1 MEKPVRKQTIKH
13 TLIGAV
19 VTLSLSTLLTGCNK
33 AISEPAEPLIKPVKL
48 LAVKDLTVDDSD
60 AFLARINAT
69 YRTQLSFQVGG
80 EVEKLLV
87 RMGQEVEKGEVLA
100 TLDPKDLQLA
110 LDAAQAQYAL
120 AKTQWE
126 RAKSLYSKKLISTDS
141 YDQKETQ
148 YKAALASFEQAKTDL
163 SYTKIQAPFD
173 GVVSYTYVKPY
184 QVVGEKQEILN
195 LIDNTTLDVSFTL
208 PVSYAESVSL
218 SALKNAEMWVT
229 MDSEPSKRIPGKFK
243 EISTQPNIDT
253 NSYEAIVTITRPT
266 DRNLL
271 TGMTGQVHIAKQ
283 NKSNAMTLPTSAW
296 VNKQESQGEVW
307 VMDSSTQQVSKVTLS
322 LNESGAIESGLD
334 NNDYVVIAGVER
346 LVEGQVVKAWIR
358 EEGI

>member
-1 MEKPVRKQTIKH
+1 MRKQTIKH

-60 AFLARINAT
+60 AFLARIDAT
-69 YRTQLSFQVGG
+69 YRAQLSFQVSG

-87 RMGQEVEKGEVLA
+87 RMGQGVEKGEVLA

-296 VNKQESQGEVW
+296 VNKQKSQGEVW
-307 VMDSSTQQVSKVTLS
+307 VMDSSTQQVNKVTLS

>member
-1 MEKPVRKQTIKH
+1 MEKPVRKQIIKH

-60 AFLARINAT
+60 AFLARIDAT
-69 YRTQLSFQVGG
+69 YRAQLSFQVGG

-87 RMGQEVEKGEVLA
+87 RMGQGVEKGEVLA

-283 NKSNAMTLPTSAW
+283 NKSNAMTLPASAW

>member
-1 MEKPVRKQTIKH
+1 MRKQTIKH

-60 AFLARINAT
+60 AFLARIDAT
-69 YRTQLSFQVGG
+69 YRAQLSFQVGG

-208 PVSYAESVSL
+208 PVSYAEFVSL

>member
-1 MEKPVRKQTIKH
+1 MRKQTIKH

-60 AFLARINAT
+60 AFLARIDAT
-69 YRTQLSFQVGG
+69 YRAQLSFQVSG
-80 EVEKLLV
+80 EVEKLLI
-87 RMGQEVEKGEVLA
+87 RMGQGVEKGEVLA

-307 VMDSSTQQVSKVTLS
+307 VMDSSTQQVNKVTLS
-322 LNESGAIESGLD
+322 LNENGAIESGLD

>member
-1 MEKPVRKQTIKH
+1 MRKQTIKH

-19 VTLSLSTLLTGCNK
+19 VTLSLSMLLTGCNK

-60 AFLARINAT
+60 AFLARIDAT
-69 YRTQLSFQVGG
+69 YRAQLSFQVGG

-87 RMGQEVEKGEVLA
+87 RMGQGVEKGEVLA

-126 RAKSLYSKKLISTDS
+126 RARSLYSKKLISTDS

>member
-1 MEKPVRKQTIKH
+1 MRKQTIKH

-60 AFLARINAT
+60 AFLARIDAT
-69 YRTQLSFQVGG
+69 YRAQLSFQVSG
-80 EVEKLLV
+80 EVEELLV
-87 RMGQEVEKGEVLA
+87 RMGQGVEKGEVLA

-307 VMDSSTQQVSKVTLS
+307 VMDSSTQQVNKVTLS

>member
-1 MEKPVRKQTIKH
+1 MRKQTIKH

-60 AFLARINAT
+60 AFLARIDAT
-69 YRTQLSFQVGG
+69 YRAQLSFQVGG

-87 RMGQEVEKGEVLA
+87 RMGQGVEKGEVLA

-141 YDQKETQ
+141 YDQNETQ

>member
-1 MEKPVRKQTIKH
+1 MRKQTIKH

-33 AISEPAEPLIKPVKL
+33 AISEPLIKPVKL

-60 AFLARINAT
+60 AFLARIDAT
-69 YRTQLSFQVGG
+69 YRAQLSFQVGG

-87 RMGQEVEKGEVLA
+87 RMGQGVEKGEVLA

-296 VNKQESQGEVW
+296 VNKQKKQGEVW

>member
-60 AFLARINAT
+60 AFLARIDAT
-69 YRTQLSFQVGG
+69 YRAQLSFQVSG

-87 RMGQEVEKGEVLA
+87 RMGQGVEKGEVLA

-334 NNDYVVIAGVER
+334 NNDYVVIAGVGR

>member
-1 MEKPVRKQTIKH
+1 MQKQTIKH

-60 AFLARINAT
+60 AFLARIDAT
-69 YRTQLSFQVGG
+69 YRAQLSFQVGG

-87 RMGQEVEKGEVLA
+87 RMGQGVEKGEVLA

-296 VNKQESQGEVW
+296 VNKQENQGEVW
-307 VMDSSTQQVSKVTLS
+307 VMNSSTQQVNKVTLL
-322 LNESGAIESGLD
+322 LNKSGAIESGLD

>member
-1 MEKPVRKQTIKH
+1 MRKQTIKH

-60 AFLARINAT
+60 AFLARIDAT
-69 YRTQLSFQVGG
+69 YRAQLSFQVGG

-87 RMGQEVEKGEVLA
+87 RMGQGVEKGEVLA

-283 NKSNAMTLPTSAW
+283 SKSNAMTLPTSAW
-296 VNKQESQGEVW
+296 VNKQEKQGEVW
-307 VMDSSTQQVSKVTLS
+307 VMDSSTQQVSKVTLL

>member
-1 MEKPVRKQTIKH
+1 MRKQTIKH

-60 AFLARINAT
+60 AFLARIDAT
-69 YRTQLSFQVGG
+69 YRAQLSFQVGG

-87 RMGQEVEKGEVLA
+87 RMGQGVEKGEVLA

-126 RAKSLYSKKLISTDS
+126 RAKRLYSKKLISTDS

-307 VMDSSTQQVSKVTLS
+307 VMDSSTQQVNKVKLS

>member
-1 MEKPVRKQTIKH
+1 MEKPVRKQ

-60 AFLARINAT
+60 AFLARIDAT
-69 YRTQLSFQVGG
+69 YRAQLSFQVGG

-87 RMGQEVEKGEVLA
+87 RMGQGVEKGEVLA

>member
-1 MEKPVRKQTIKH
+1 MRKQTIKH

-60 AFLARINAT
+60 AFLARIDAT
-69 YRTQLSFQVGG
+69 YRAQLSFQVSG

-87 RMGQEVEKGEVLA
+87 RMGQGVEKGEVLA

-253 NSYEAIVTITRPT
+253 NSYEVIVTITRPT

-307 VMDSSTQQVSKVTLS
+307 VMDSSTQQVNKVTLS

>member
-19 VTLSLSTLLTGCNK
+19 VTLSLSTLLTECNK

-60 AFLARINAT
+60 AFLARIDAT
-69 YRTQLSFQVGG
+69 HRAQLSFQVGG
-80 EVEKLLV
+80 EVEKLQV
-87 RMGQEVEKGEVLA
+87 RMGQGVEKGEVLA

-307 VMDSSTQQVSKVTLS
+307 VMDSSTQQVNKVTLS

>member
-60 AFLARINAT
+60 AFLARIDAT
-69 YRTQLSFQVGG
+69 YRAQLSFQVGG

-148 YKAALASFEQAKTDL
+148 YKATLASFEQAKTDL

-218 SALKNAEMWVT
+218 FALKNAEMWVT

-307 VMDSSTQQVSKVTLS
+307 VMDSSTQQVNKVTLS

>member
-1 MEKPVRKQTIKH
+1 MQKQTIKH

-60 AFLARINAT
+60 AFLARIDAT
-69 YRTQLSFQVGG
+69 YRAQLSFQVGG

-87 RMGQEVEKGEVLA
+87 RMGQGVEKGEVLA

-110 LDAAQAQYAL
+110 LDAAQAEYAL

>member
-1 MEKPVRKQTIKH
+1 MRKQTIKH

-60 AFLARINAT
+60 AFLARIDAT
-69 YRTQLSFQVGG
+69 YRAQLSFQVGG

-87 RMGQEVEKGEVLA
+87 RMGQGVEKGEVLA

-218 SALKNAEMWVT
+218 SALKNSEMWVT
-229 MDSEPSKRIPGKFK
+229 MDSEPSKRIPGQFK

-296 VNKQESQGEVW
+296 VNKQEKQGEVW
-307 VMDSSTQQVSKVTLS
+307 VMDSSTQQVNKVTLS

-334 NNDYVVIAGVER
+334 NNDYVVIAGVEQ

>member
-1 MEKPVRKQTIKH
+1 MRKQTIKH

-60 AFLARINAT
+60 AFLARIDAT
-69 YRTQLSFQVGG
+69 YRAQLSFQVGG

-87 RMGQEVEKGEVLA
+87 RMGQGVEKGEVLA

-126 RAKSLYSKKLISTDS
+126 RAKSLYSKKLISTDN

-283 NKSNAMTLPTSAW
+283 NKSKAMTLPTSAW

-307 VMDSSTQQVSKVTLS
+307 VMDSSTQQVKKVTLS

>member
-1 MEKPVRKQTIKH
+1 MRKQTIKH

-60 AFLARINAT
+60 AFLARIDAT
-69 YRTQLSFQVGG
+69 YRAQLSFQVGG

-87 RMGQEVEKGEVLA
+87 RMGQGVEKGEVLA

-296 VNKQESQGEVW
+296 VNKQKKQGEVW

-334 NNDYVVIAGVER
+334 NNDYVVIAGIER

>member
-1 MEKPVRKQTIKH
+1 MHWRK
-13 TLIGAV
+13 
-19 VTLSLSTLLTGCNK
+19 LSGKEQKVCT
-33 AISEPAEPLIKPVKL
+33 A
-48 LAVKDLTVDDSD
+48 
-60 AFLARINAT
+60 
-69 YRTQLSFQVGG
+69 
-80 EVEKLLV
+80 
-87 RMGQEVEKGEVLA
+87 
-100 TLDPKDLQLA
+100 
-110 LDAAQAQYAL
+110 
-120 AKTQWE
+120 
-126 RAKSLYSKKLISTDS
+126 KKLISTDS

-283 NKSNAMTLPTSAW
+283 NKSNAMMLPTSAW
-296 VNKQESQGEVW
+296 VNKQENQGEVW
-307 VMDSSTQQVSKVTLS
+307 VMDSSTQQVNKVTLS

>member
-19 VTLSLSTLLTGCNK
+19 VTLSLSMLLTGCNK

-60 AFLARINAT
+60 AFLARIDAT
-69 YRTQLSFQVGG
+69 YRAQLSFQVGG

-87 RMGQEVEKGEVLA
+87 RMGQGVEKGEVLA

-126 RAKSLYSKKLISTDS
+126 RARSLYSKKLISTDS

-307 VMDSSTQQVSKVTLS
+307 VMDSSTQQVNKVTLS
-322 LNESGAIESGLD
+322 PNESGAIESGLD

>member
-1 MEKPVRKQTIKH
+1 MRKQTIKH

-60 AFLARINAT
+60 AFLARIDAT
-69 YRTQLSFQVGG
+69 YRAQLSFQVGG

-87 RMGQEVEKGEVLA
+87 RMGQGVEKGEVLA

-120 AKTQWE
+120 AQTQWE

-296 VNKQESQGEVW
+296 VNKQEKQGEVW

>member
-60 AFLARINAT
+60 AFLARIDAT
-69 YRTQLSFQVGG
+69 YRAQLSFQVGG

-87 RMGQEVEKGEVLA
+87 RMGQGVEKGEVLA

-163 SYTKIQAPFD
+163 GYTKIQAPFD

-266 DRNLL
+266 ERNLL

-296 VNKQESQGEVW
+296 VNKQKKQGEVW

>member
-1 MEKPVRKQTIKH
+1 MRKQTIKH

-60 AFLARINAT
+60 AFLARIDAT
-69 YRTQLSFQVGG
+69 YRAQLSFQVGG

-87 RMGQEVEKGEVLA
+87 RMGQGVEKGEVLA

-173 GVVSYTYVKPY
+173 GVVSYTYVEPY

-307 VMDSSTQQVSKVTLS
+307 VMDSSTQQVKKVTLS

>member
-1 MEKPVRKQTIKH
+1 M
-13 TLIGAV
+13 

-60 AFLARINAT
+60 AFLARIDAT
-69 YRTQLSFQVGG
+69 YRAQLSFQVGG

-87 RMGQEVEKGEVLA
+87 RMGQGVEKGEVLA

-283 NKSNAMTLPTSAW
+283 NKSNAMTLPASAW

>member
-1 MEKPVRKQTIKH
+1 
-13 TLIGAV
+13 
-19 VTLSLSTLLTGCNK
+19 
-33 AISEPAEPLIKPVKL
+33 
-48 LAVKDLTVDDSD
+48 
-60 AFLARINAT
+60 
-69 YRTQLSFQVGG
+69 
-80 EVEKLLV
+80 
-87 RMGQEVEKGEVLA
+87 EVLA

>member
-60 AFLARINAT
+60 AFLARIDAT
-69 YRTQLSFQVGG
+69 YRALLSFQVGG

-87 RMGQEVEKGEVLA
+87 RMGQGVEKGEVLA

-296 VNKQESQGEVW
+296 VNKQKKQGEVW

-334 NNDYVVIAGVER
+334 NNDYVVIAGIER

>member
-1 MEKPVRKQTIKH
+1 MRKQTIKH

-60 AFLARINAT
+60 AFLARIDAT
-69 YRTQLSFQVGG
+69 YRAQLSFQVGG

-87 RMGQEVEKGEVLA
+87 RMGQGVEKGEVLA

-110 LDAAQAQYAL
+110 LDAAQAQYVL

-218 SALKNAEMWVT
+218 SALKNAKMWVT

>member
-1 MEKPVRKQTIKH
+1 MRKQTIKH

-19 VTLSLSTLLTGCNK
+19 VTLSLSMLLTGCNK

-60 AFLARINAT
+60 AFLARIDAT
-69 YRTQLSFQVGG
+69 YRAQLSFQVGG

-87 RMGQEVEKGEVLA
+87 RMGQGVEKGEVLA

-126 RAKSLYSKKLISTDS
+126 RARSLYSKKLISTDS

-307 VMDSSTQQVSKVTLS
+307 VMDSSTQQVNKVTLS
-322 LNESGAIESGLD
+322 PNESGAIESGLD

>member
-1 MEKPVRKQTIKH
+1 MRKQTIKH
-13 TLIGAV
+13 AV

-60 AFLARINAT
+60 AFLARIDAT
-69 YRTQLSFQVGG
+69 YRAQLSFQVGG

-87 RMGQEVEKGEVLA
+87 RMGQGVEKGEVLA

-283 NKSNAMTLPTSAW
+283 NKSNAMMLPTSAW

-307 VMDSSTQQVSKVTLS
+307 VMDSSTQQVNKVTLS

>member
-1 MEKPVRKQTIKH
+1 MRKQTIKH

-60 AFLARINAT
+60 AFLARIDAT
-69 YRTQLSFQVGG
+69 HRAQLSFQVGG

-87 RMGQEVEKGEVLA
+87 RMGQGVEKGEVLA

-283 NKSNAMTLPTSAW
+283 NKSNAMMLPTSAW
-296 VNKQESQGEVW
+296 VNKQENQGEVW
-307 VMDSSTQQVSKVTLS
+307 VMDSSTQQVNKVTLS
-322 LNESGAIESGLD
+322 LNESGEIESGLD

>member
-1 MEKPVRKQTIKH
+1 MRKQTIKH

-48 LAVKDLTVDDSD
+48 LAVKDLTVEDSD
-60 AFLARINAT
+60 AFLARIDAT
-69 YRTQLSFQVGG
+69 YRAQLSFQVGG

-87 RMGQEVEKGEVLA
+87 RMGQGVEKGEVLA

-271 TGMTGQVHIAKQ
+271 TGMTGKVHIAKQ
-283 NKSNAMTLPTSAW
+283 NKSNVMTLPTSAW
-296 VNKQESQGEVW
+296 VNKQEKQGEVW
-307 VMDSSTQQVSKVTLS
+307 VMDSSTQQVNKVTLS

>member
-1 MEKPVRKQTIKH
+1 MRKQTIKH

-60 AFLARINAT
+60 AFLARIDAT
-69 YRTQLSFQVGG
+69 YRAQLSFQVGG

-87 RMGQEVEKGEVLA
+87 RMGQGVEKGEVLA

-271 TGMTGQVHIAKQ
+271 TGMTGQVIIAKQ

>member
-1 MEKPVRKQTIKH
+1 MRKQTIKH

-60 AFLARINAT
+60 AFLARIDAT
-69 YRTQLSFQVGG
+69 HRAQLSFQVGG

-87 RMGQEVEKGEVLA
+87 RMGQGVEKGEVLA

-110 LDAAQAQYAL
+110 LDASQAQYAL

-296 VNKQESQGEVW
+296 VNKQKKQGEVW